1 MFSTDLLR
9 VKYKKDKVYLEYI
22 GNNEKDLIEEM
33 ASLLKEN
40 LSIGEFKNEIKYL
53 KKAYDPKLV
62 EGISTLLLRK
72 SIVENKSPIDP
83 RIIRSRI
90 YSYGPVIDDSEKE
103 KILKKVKEEIGVDP
117 LKYIFADL
125 EEEMI
130 IKKVPE
136 LIPENLLREY
146 NFELL
151 QTALMKT
158 LRVDVFI
165 SNKWKD
171 LLFTAKR
178 LGLMYDAYNDPLRV
192 EFYGP
197 ASMLRLTERYGRSIS
212 MLLPQIVSN
221 KVWKIKAEF
230 VGKYNRT
237 YILETKNDDAEFP
250 LEEIYSEI
258 TFDSNIEKDFYS
270 KMKIIAKDWE
280 IIREPQPLIVNNT
293 IFIPDFMLSKNNIN
307 IYVEIVGFWTKEYL
321 RRKSEKVR
329 EIKLPL
335 ILVVDESLGYEDFNN
350 ENIIKFKKTINIA
363 AVYYLINKIYNN
375 LINKIESK
383 DNKTINLNENVISY
397 NDVSKRF
404 KVPKENIKEGN
415 YNIVGYTR
423 LKNYLIKNEFL
434 EEIKKEDFNN
444 KKISELV
451 DRYGEWIIEVLDY
464 LGYQIKWVNITEAI
478 VKKIQ

>member
-1 MFSTDLLR
+1 MFSNDLLR
-9 VKYKKDKVYLEYI
+9 VKYRKDKVYIEYI
-22 GNNEKDLIEEM
+22 GHNEKDLIEEI

-53 KKAYDPKLV
+53 RKAYDPKLV
-62 EGISTLLLRK
+62 EGLSILLLRK
-72 SIVENKSPIDP
+72 SIIENKSPIDP
-83 RIIRSRI
+83 RIIRSRV
-90 YSYGPVIDDSEKE
+90 YSYGPIVDDLEKE

-125 EEEMI
+125 EEEMV
-130 IKKVPE
+130 IKKVPK
-136 LIPENLLREY
+136 LDPDNIIREY

-158 LRVDVFI
+158 LKVDVYI
-165 SNKWKD
+165 SDKWKE

-178 LGLMYDAYNDPLRV
+178 LGLMYDAYNDPFRI

-221 KVWKIKAEF
+221 RVWKIKAEF

-237 YILETKNDDAEFP
+237 YILDTKNDDAEFP
-250 LEEIYSEI
+250 LEGIQKEV
-258 TFDSNIEKDFYS
+258 TFDSSIEKDFYS

-280 IIREPQPLIVNNT
+280 IIREPQPLIVNNAV
-293 IFIPDFMLSKNNIN
+293 FIPDFMLSKNNIN

-335 ILVVDESLGYEDFNN
+335 ILIIDESLGYDDFNS
-350 ENIIKFKKTINIA
+350 ENVIKFKKTINIA

-375 LINKIESK
+375 MIDKIKIN
-383 DNKTINLNENVISY
+383 DNKDIYVKENVISY
-397 NDVSKRF
+397 DYISKKF
-404 KVPKENIKEGN
+404 NVPRESIKEGN
-415 YNIVGYTR
+415 FITGYTK

-434 EEIKKEDFNN
+434 EELKKENFNN
-444 KKISELV
+444 KRISELV
-451 DRYGEWIIEVLDY
+451 NKYGEWITEVLDY
-464 LGYQIKWVNITEAI
+464 LGYQVKWINITDAI